1 MAVYSLIEL
10 WLYGIQILI
19 SYTQTEKWSALKESN
34 MLTWVFIFLGAVDL
48 TAVLILI
55 GLAIATLEEICRR
68 EVTNKMR
75 WIDPNP
81 GKDERSIKQDREIK
95 RSFMSRPELRN
106 KEAEKW
112 FRRKPYGKEK

>member
-1 MAVYSLIEL
+1 
-10 WLYGIQILI
+10 
-19 SYTQTEKWSALKESN
+19 

-55 GLAIATLEEICRR
+55 GLAITTLEEICRR

-75 WIDPNP
+75 WRDPDP
-81 GKDERSIKQDREIK
+81 GKDGRSVEYGKEIK
-95 RSFMSRPELRN
+95 RDFMSRPELRN
-106 KEAEKW
+106 REAEKR

>member
-1 MAVYSLIEL
+1 
-10 WLYGIQILI
+10 
-19 SYTQTEKWSALKESN
+19 

-75 WIDPNP
+75 WRDPDP
-81 GKDERSIKQDREIK
+81 GKDRRNVEHGKEIK
-95 RSFMSRPELRN
+95 EIS
-106 KEAEKW
+106 
-112 FRRKPYGKEK
+112 

>member
-1 MAVYSLIEL
+1 
-10 WLYGIQILI
+10 
-19 SYTQTEKWSALKESN
+19 

-55 GLAIATLEEICRR
+55 GLAITTLEEICRR

-75 WIDPNP
+75 WRDPDP
-81 GKDERSIKQDREIK
+81 GKDGRSVEHGKEIK
-95 RSFMSRPELRN
+95 RSFMGRTELRN

-112 FRRKPYGKEK
+112 FRRKPYGKE

>member
-1 MAVYSLIEL
+1 
-10 WLYGIQILI
+10 
-19 SYTQTEKWSALKESN
+19 

-55 GLAIATLEEICRR
+55 GLTITTLEEICRR

-75 WIDPNP
+75 WRDPDP
-81 GKDERSIKQDREIK
+81 GKDGRSVEHGKEIK
-95 RSFMSRPELRN
+95 RSFMSRTELRN

-112 FRRKPYGKEK
+112 FRRKPYGKE

>member
-1 MAVYSLIEL
+1 
-10 WLYGIQILI
+10 
-19 SYTQTEKWSALKESN
+19 

-81 GKDERSIKQDREIK
+81 GKDERSIKNKRKNNFRIEIRTWWSK
-95 RSFMSRPELRN
+95 ASNP
-106 KEAEKW
+106 K
-112 FRRKPYGKEK
+112 

>member
-1 MAVYSLIEL
+1 
-10 WLYGIQILI
+10 
-19 SYTQTEKWSALKESN
+19 
-34 MLTWVFIFLGAVDL
+34 
-48 TAVLILI
+48 
-55 GLAIATLEEICRR
+55 
-68 EVTNKMR
+68 MR

>member
-1 MAVYSLIEL
+1 
-10 WLYGIQILI
+10 
-19 SYTQTEKWSALKESN
+19 

-55 GLAIATLEEICRR
+55 GLAITTLEEICRR

-75 WIDPNP
+75 WRDPDP
-81 GKDERSIKQDREIK
+81 GKDGRSVAHGKEIK
-95 RSFMSRPELRN
+95 RSFMSRTELRN

-112 FRRKPYGKEK
+112 FRRKPYGKE

>member
-1 MAVYSLIEL
+1 
-10 WLYGIQILI
+10 
-19 SYTQTEKWSALKESN
+19 

-75 WIDPNP
+75 WRDPDP
-81 GKDERSIKQDREIK
+81 GKDRRNVEHGKEIK
-95 RSFMSRPELRN
+95 RDFMIRPELRN
-106 KEAEKW
+106 REAEKR